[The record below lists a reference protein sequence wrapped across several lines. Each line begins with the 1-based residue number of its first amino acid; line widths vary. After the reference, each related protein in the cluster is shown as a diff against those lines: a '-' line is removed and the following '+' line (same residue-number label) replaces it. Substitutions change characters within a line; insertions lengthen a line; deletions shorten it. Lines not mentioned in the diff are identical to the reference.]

1 MADFGTNPY
10 GFKDAVTIEAERI
23 FDSCSDRDCLE
34 DLEVTFSDYESTQL
48 VNEATY
54 AKAKCVE
61 VTSVYFQ
68 VEPIPFNC
76 GFFSVDLTYTFAVT
90 IELAANAAAPVQTVV
105 GTACFTKKVILYG
118 SDGGTKYFT
127 SFNNGVVNVNGCNAG
142 STASL
147 PKASVAVAD
156 PILLNLCLQCV
167 PAYSACTD
175 ITCNESI
182 TIPSR
187 KIICVTIGLFSI
199 ISLSRTVPVMVPAF
213 NYEVP
218 CKDCSSPSGTTETP
232 CELFEKI
239 RFPSNEFFPKSLE
252 EATACSCTCAGIA
265 NAVASGQTSGNSGQ
279 GCPTNNCKTC
289 Q

>member
-1 MADFGTNPY
+1 MADFGNNPY

-34 DLEVTFSDYESTQL
+34 DLEVVFPDYESTQL
-48 VNEATY
+48 VNEATF
-54 AKAKCVE
+54 AKARCVE

-76 GFFSVDLTYTFAVT
+76 GFYSVDLTYTFGITLELNNGTTNPSTVT
-90 IELAANAAAPVQTVV
+90 

-127 SFNNGVVNVNGCNAG
+127 SSLNGERNVTGCNGTSSANP
-142 STASL
+142 
-147 PKASVAVAD
+147 PKASVSIAD
-156 PILLNLCLQCV
+156 PIVLNLKLCAI
-167 PAYSACTD
+167 PAYSACADPTCTD
-175 ITCNESI
+175 SV
-182 TIPSR
+182 TIPAR
-187 KIICVTIGLFSI
+187 RAVCITIGLFSI
-199 ISLSRTVPVMVPAF
+199 VSLSRTVPVMVPAF

-218 CKDCSSPSGTTETP
+218 CKECSSGNSCTTETP

-252 EATACSCTCAGIA
+252 EATAGSASCSTIA
-265 NAVASGQTSGNSGQ
+265 NAVSGSN
-279 GCPTNNCKTC
+279 TC
-289 Q
+289 ARKSCQ

>member
-1 MADFGTNPY
+1 MADFGNNPY

-34 DLEVTFSDYESTQL
+34 DLEVVFPDFETTQL
-48 VNEATY
+48 VNEATF

-76 GFFSVDLTYTFAVT
+76 GFYSVDLTYTFGIT
-90 IELAANAAAPVQTVV
+90 LELSNGTTNPPTTVI

-127 SFNNGVVNVNGCNAG
+127 SFTNGARNVTNCGTNNSGANP
-142 STASL
+142 
-147 PKASVAVAD
+147 PKASVSIAD
-156 PILLNLCLQCV
+156 PIVLNLKLCAI

-175 ITCNESI
+175 ATCTDSV
-182 TIPSR
+182 TIPAR
-187 KIICVTIGLFSI
+187 RAVCITIGLFSI
-199 ISLSRTVPVMVPAF
+199 VSLSRTVPVMVPAF

-218 CKDCSSPSGTTETP
+218 CKECSSGNGCTTETP

-252 EATACSCTCAGIA
+252 EATSGSASCSAIAG
-265 NAVASGQTSGNSGQ
+265 AVNNT
-279 GCPTNNCKTC
+279 TNNVCARRNC

>member
-1 MADFGTNPY
+1 MADFGNNPY

-34 DLEVTFSDYESTQL
+34 DLEVTFPDYESTQL
-48 VNEATY
+48 VNEATF

-61 VTSVYFQ
+61 VASVYFQ

-76 GFFSVDLTYTFAVT
+76 GFFSVDLTYTFDITLELSNATAGTTNTVT
-90 IELAANAAAPVQTVV
+90 

-127 SFNNGVVNVNGCNAG
+127 SFTNGIENTVGCQCNTSAN
-142 STASL
+142 L

-156 PILLNLCLQCV
+156 PIVLGLKLCTT

-175 ITCNESI
+175 ATCTEAVTVPARRAVCIT
-182 TIPSR
+182 
-187 KIICVTIGLFSI
+187 VGLFSI
-199 ISLSRTVPVMVPAF
+199 ISLSRSVPVMVPAF

-218 CKDCSSPSGTTETP
+218 CKECSSGSGSCTTETP

-239 RFPSNEFFPKSLE
+239 RFPSSEFFPKSLE
-252 EATACSCTCAGIA
+252 EATASSCTCQGIA
-265 NAVASGQTSGNSGQ
+265 NAVSNTSS
-279 GCPTNNCKTC
+279 CNCKA
-289 Q
+289 

>member
-1 MADFGTNPY
+1 MADFGNNPY

-34 DLEVTFSDYESTQL
+34 DLEVTFPDYESVQL
-48 VNEATY
+48 VNEATF
-54 AKAKCVE
+54 AKAKSVE
-61 VTSVYFQ
+61 VANVYFQ

-76 GFFSVDLTYTFAVT
+76 GFFSVDLTYTFDIT
-90 IELAANAAAPVQTVV
+90 MELSNASANTANTVV
-105 GTACFTKKVILYG
+105 GTANFTKKVILYG

-127 SFNNGVVNVNGCNAG
+127 SFTNGSDNSTQNSGYADVN
-142 STASL
+142 L

-156 PILLNLCLQCV
+156 PIVLNLKICSV

-175 ITCNESI
+175 ATCTEAVTVPARRAVCIT
-182 TIPSR
+182 
-187 KIICVTIGLFSI
+187 VGLFSI
-199 ISLSRTVPVMVPAF
+199 ISLSRSVPVMVPTF

-218 CKDCSSPSGTTETP
+218 CKDCSSSSGCGCTTETP

-252 EATACSCTCAGIA
+252 EATASSSTCQGIA
-265 NAVASGQTSGNSGQ
+265 NAVAGNSSAS
-279 GCPTNNCKTC
+279 CNCRN
-289 Q
+289 